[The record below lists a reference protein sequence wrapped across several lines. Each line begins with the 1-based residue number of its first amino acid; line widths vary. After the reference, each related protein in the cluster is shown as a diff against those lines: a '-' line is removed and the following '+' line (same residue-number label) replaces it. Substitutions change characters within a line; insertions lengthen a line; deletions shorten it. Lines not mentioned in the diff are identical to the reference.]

1 MTLAAER
8 LASCDAAI
16 LYAGAGL
23 DAAVPERAHLMRT
36 APAGRLVAPLFPPY
50 AYPRPAP
57 EWLRGD
63 DPVAAVALEAEF
75 AAIDRRHPGGPPC
88 GLFVL
93 DDATLRDNVLHAGG
107 RIVYETY
114 RPPDRPGLT
123 LAEDGDLA
131 RAEPHGA
138 EVAFFFSSS
147 GSFNYGHWLVDDLP
161 RLAGFRT
168 LRRLHPDRRITLVL
182 TGYGAASDEI
192 RRRTIRLFLGDAAG
206 ADTVFLPRDAAFR
219 FPRLYYA
226 TPVSVHP
233 ASKSPEALRFVRDH
247 LLRQAGEV
255 RRKLAR
261 EAWRGGDPDAGRR
274 IYVDR
279 APQWDRAL
287 INRDAVLDLV
297 RARGFTVV
305 DPEPLSF
312 SRQVA
317 TFARARAV
325 VGPMGAA
332 MTSTLFCPPHATV
345 LHLAAEGWTD
355 PFFWD
360 LAAALGHRYRALHGA
375 SPTPRPPP
383 NREPYRIDLD
393 RLDAMLPR

>member
-1 MTLAAER
+1 MTFATER

-16 LYAGAGL
+16 LYAGAGF
-23 DAAVPERAHLMRT
+23 DAFMPERAPLMR
-36 APAGRLVAPLFPPY
+36 APPAGRLVAPLFPAY
-50 AYPRPAP
+50 AYDRPAP
-57 EWLRGD
+57 EWLRGGD
-63 DPVAAVALEAEF
+63 AAEAVALEAEF
-75 AAIDRRHPGGPPC
+75 AGIDRIVRCGAPA

-93 DDATLRDNVLHAGG
+93 DDAVLRDNVLYAGG

-123 LAEDGDLA
+123 LADDATVA
-131 RAEPHGA
+131 RAEPHPA
-138 EVAFFFSSS
+138 EVALFFSSS

-161 RLAGFRT
+161 RLKAFGT

-192 RRRTIRLFLGDAAG
+192 RRRTIRLFLGDEAG
-206 ADTVFLPRDAAFR
+206 IEIAFLPRDAALR

-226 TPVSVHP
+226 SPVSVHP

-247 LLRQAGEV
+247 LLRRAREV
-255 RRKLAR
+255 RWKLGR
-261 EAWRGGDPDAGRR
+261 ECLRTGRAEAGRR

-279 APQWDRAL
+279 APQWGRA
-287 INRDAVLDLV
+287 IVNRDAVLDLV
-297 RARGFTVV
+297 RRRGYTVV
-305 DPEPLSF
+305 DPEQLSF

-325 VGPMGAA
+325 AGPMGAA
-332 MTSTLFCPPHATV
+332 MTNTLFCRPHATI

-360 LAAALGHRYRALHGA
+360 LGAACGQRYRALHGA
-375 SPTPRPPP
+375 SATPQPRP
-383 NREPYRIDLD
+383 NREPYAVDLD
-393 RLDAMLPR
+393 RLDSMLPR